1 MPDRSWALQRKL
13 MRAPN
18 IGFNAE
24 VQRWFKDLDS
34 NADIG
39 RRALRDSLLIQKN
52 ESRTSAM
59 FKVQYFRDFVQ
70 KVHSQPAI
78 IGIPKEQFDI
88 GLEVE
93 YRPVV
98 NLYFQQDRASVA
110 PGYSPVRAEMSFRL
124 MNETE
129 DTLTQANL
137 KTLANKIKN
146 EFALNKGYTFN
157 KGKNIATYIDKENGY
172 FLQIYVVNE
181 AEGVEVIRKIL
192 SIQNH
197 TYDED
202 KFRITEPKRNSLN
215 TVTNKTIAGETYKK
229 LRWRPTATV
238 RFQWASLVVRT
249 RPLPYWLVDRTL
261 SRPNPIEFVA

>member
-1 MPDRSWALQRKL
+1 MPDRSWVLQRKL

-39 RRALRDSLLIQKN
+39 RRALRDSLLIQAN

-70 KVHSQPAI
+70 KVHNQPAI

-88 GLEVE
+88 GIEVE

-98 NLYFQQDRASVA
+98 NLYFQQDKDAI
-110 PGYSPVRAEMSFRL
+110 PTGYSPIRAEISFRL

-129 DTLTQANL
+129 ETLTTANL
-137 KTLANKIKN
+137 KALALKIKS
-146 EFALNKGYTFN
+146 EFALNQGYTFN
-157 KGKNIATYIDKENGY
+157 KGKNIAHYLDRERGY
-172 FLQIYVVNE
+172 SLQIYVLNE
-181 AEGVEVIRKIL
+181 AEGIEVIRKIL

-202 KFRITEPKRNSLN
+202 KFRITQPKRNSLN
-215 TVTNKTIAGETYKK
+215 IASNTIIAGETYKK
-229 LRWRPTATV
+229 LRWRPTGTV
-238 RFQWASLVVRT
+238 RFQWASLIVRT
-249 RPLPYWLVDRTL
+249 RPYPFWLVDRSF
-261 SRPNPIEFVA
+261 SRPQPIELVT

>member
-13 MRAPN
+13 MRAPD

-78 IGIPKEQFDI
+78 IGVPKEQFDI
-88 GLEVE
+88 NFGTE
-93 YRPVV
+93 YKPIVT
-98 NLYFQQDRASVA
+98 LYFQQDREAVA
-110 PGYSPVRAEMSFRL
+110 PGYSPLRAEISFRL

-129 DTLTQANL
+129 ETLTQANL
-137 KTLANKIKN
+137 KNLALKIKN
-146 EFALNKGYTFN
+146 EFALNRGYTFN
-157 KGKNIATYIDKENGY
+157 KGKNIALYNDKRNGY
-172 FLQIYVVNE
+172 FLQIYVINE
-181 AEGVEVIRKIL
+181 AEGIQIVRKVL

-197 TYDED
+197 PYDED
-202 KFRITEPKRNSLN
+202 KFRITQPKRNSLN
-215 TVTNKTIAGETYKK
+215 TVSNTIIAGDTYKK
-229 LRWRPTATV
+229 LRWRPTGTV
-238 RFQWASLVVRT
+238 RFQWASLITRT
-249 RPLPYWLVDRTL
+249 RPYPFWLVDRTL
-261 SRPNPIEFVA
+261 TRPHAIELVA

>member
-70 KVHSQPAI
+70 KVHSQPVI
-78 IGIPKEQFDI
+78 IGIPKEQFDTNI
-88 GLEVE
+88 EVE
-93 YRPVV
+93 YKPVV
-98 NLYFQQDRASVA
+98 QLYFQQDRASIV
-110 PGYSPVRAEMSFRL
+110 PGYAPVTAEISFRL

-137 KTLANKIKN
+137 QILARSIKSQ
-146 EFALNKGYTFN
+146 FALNQGFTFD
-157 KGKNIATYIDKENGY
+157 KGKNIALYNDKEHGY
-172 FLQIYVVNE
+172 SLQIYTINE
-181 AEGVEVIRKIL
+181 SEGINIIRKIL

-197 TYDED
+197 TFDEN
-202 KFRITEPKRNSLN
+202 KFRFTEPKRKSLN
-215 TVTNKTIAGETYKK
+215 NPGNKTIAGEVYKK
-229 LRWRPTATV
+229 RRWRPTATV
-238 RFQWASLVVRT
+238 RFQWASLTIHT

-261 SRPNPIEFVA
+261 SRPSPIELVA

>member
-1 MPDRSWALQRKL
+1 MPDRSWVLQRKL

-39 RRALRDSLLIQKN
+39 RRALRDSLLIQAN

-78 IGIPKEQFDI
+78 IGIPKEHFD
-88 GLEVE
+88 LEINIE
-93 YRPVV
+93 YKPVIS
-98 NLYFQQDRASVA
+98 LYFQQDREAV
-110 PGYSPVRAEMSFRL
+110 PLGYSPVRAEISFRL
-124 MNETE
+124 MDESET
-129 DTLTQANL
+129 TLTE
-137 KTLANKIKN
+137 TKIKSLAKKIRTD
-146 EFALNKGYTFN
+146 FAPNNGFTFK
-157 KGKNIATYIDKENGY
+157 KGKNIALYNDKENGY
-172 FLQIYVVNE
+172 FLQLYVINE
-181 AEGVEVIRKIL
+181 VEWVELVRKVL

-197 TYDED
+197 TYDEN
-202 KFRITEPKRNSLN
+202 KFRITQPKRNSLN
-215 TVTNKTIAGETYKK
+215 ATENTIIAGETYKK

-238 RFQWASLVVRT
+238 RFQWASLTVRT
-249 RPLPYWLVDRTL
+249 RPFPYWLVDRTL
-261 SRPNPIEFVA
+261 SRPQAIEVVA